1 MGILN
6 LFKRNKINI
15 STKIIKNNNE
25 KLEFNKNINALTQV
39 FNAYSFYGEEK
50 HIFNN
55 KIIEEYS
62 NSNNSNDILAVA
74 ISYLGEGYKYRMQS
88 INCFEKY
95 LKYPSNQNYFSNWF
109 IYSSL
114 ATLYEQEYMFK
125 EALTCLQILA
135 KLDNNSNC
143 ADYTR
148 MGNVLA
154 KIDINKAV
162 QFYEDL
168 KKEDFYN
175 KYKTTFDKAYKEMLL
190 KKEKGYKFKPRKN
203 K

>member
-1 MGILN
+1 MGILD
-6 LFKRNKINI
+6 LFKNKKIDISINLVEN
-15 STKIIKNNNE
+15 SDSR
-25 KLEFNKNINALTQV
+25 LEFNIKTDALTQV

-55 KIIEEYS
+55 KIIENYS
-62 NSNNSNDILAVA
+62 NSNNPNDILAVA
-74 ISYLGEGYKYRMQS
+74 ISYLGEGSKFRKQS
-88 INCFEKY
+88 IDYFERY
-95 LKYPSNQNYFSNWF
+95 LKFPSNQEYFSSWF

-114 ATLYEQEYMFK
+114 ATLYEQEYMFQ
-125 EALTCLQILA
+125 EALTCLQILV

-148 MGNVLA
+148 IGNVLT

-162 QFYEDL
+162 QFYEAL
-168 KKEDFYN
+168 QKESFYN
-175 KYKTTFDKAYKEMLL
+175 NYKDVFDKAYKEALSKQM
-190 KKEKGYKFKPRKN
+190 KGYKFKPRK

>member
-1 MGILN
+1 MRIFD
-6 LFKRNKINI
+6 LFRNKKIDI
-15 STKIIKNNNE
+15 STKIVQNNYE
-25 KLEFNKNINALTQV
+25 KLEFNENIDALTQV

-55 KIIEEYS
+55 KIIERYS
-62 NSNNSNDILAVA
+62 NSDDSNDILAIA
-74 ISYLGEGYKYRMQS
+74 ISCLGEGAKYRKQA
-88 INCFEKY
+88 INYFEKY
-95 LKYPSNQNYFSNWF
+95 LKYPSTQNYFSSWF

-135 KLDNNSNC
+135 KIDNNSNC

-148 MGNVLA
+148 IGNVLA

-190 KKEKGYKFKPRKN
+190 KKERGYKFKPRK